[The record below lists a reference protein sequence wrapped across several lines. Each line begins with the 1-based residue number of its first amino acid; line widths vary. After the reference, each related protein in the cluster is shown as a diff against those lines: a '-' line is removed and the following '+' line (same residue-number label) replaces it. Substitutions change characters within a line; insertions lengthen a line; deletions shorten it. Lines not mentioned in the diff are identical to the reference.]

1 MIADAEDHG
10 QHTARLAVAQG
21 EPLQYTGWQ
30 ILGVWAA
37 AALPGGIL
45 AWGAS
50 PLIGPLVGSITA
62 TRLLMI
68 TLGLIWQCLLVLVL
82 VRHEAGNLRWSTLRQ
97 RLWLTTPRH
106 PATGKAQARLW
117 WWVLP
122 FLILYGLD
130 NSPLSLSKYLNAL
143 WVKVFPFLTPPGIAN
158 LSLFITSHK
167 AELLGAWWF
176 LALFLVSALF
186 NTVLGEELLFR
197 GLLLPR
203 MRRVFGRWDWIVNA
217 VLFGFYH
224 LTEPWTI
231 PQQIVAGLLFAWP
244 SRRFRSSWMGIFIHS
259 AQSVFLG
266 VLILGI
272 VLGKA

>member
-1 MIADAEDHG
+1 MTAYAEDRR
-10 QHTARLAVAQG
+10 QHTTPLAVAQG
-21 EPLQYTGWQ
+21 EPPQYTGWQ
-30 ILGVWAA
+30 ILGGWAA

-45 AWGAS
+45 AWGVT
-50 PLIGPLVGSITA
+50 PLVGPIAGSIT
-62 TRLLMI
+62 TTLLLMI
-68 TLGLIWQCLLVLVL
+68 TLGLIWQCLFVLVV

-106 PATGKAQARLW
+106 PKTGQPQARLW

-122 FLILYGLD
+122 FLIVYGLD

-143 WVKVFPFLTPPGIAN
+143 WVKIFPFLTPPGVAN
-158 LSLFITSHK
+158 LSLYLTSHK
-167 AELLGAWWF
+167 AELVGAWWF
-176 LALFLVSALF
+176 LALFLVEALF

-203 MRRVFGRWDWIVNA
+203 MRRVCGRWDWIA
-217 VLFGFYH
+217 SALLFGFYH

-231 PQQIVAGLLFAWP
+231 PQQIVAGLYFAWP
-244 SRRFRSSWMGIFIHS
+244 SRRFRSSWMGIIIHS
-259 AQSVFLG
+259 AQSIFLG